1 MRRALLACASLSIAA
16 HALTFT
22 LLPQPERTVLV
33 RVSAVQ
39 PTAWQMRVTAK
50 PRHTI
55 DPTKA
60 APDDTLLA
68 ANIEPEQEPEP
79 ALTTEIPVEQ
89 STPPAPNTT
98 ELPPPPVQASLQPD
112 LDPPVDKGGA
122 EGDQAG
128 LTEYI
133 PRPQLSLP
141 PVPQRTA
148 IIVPPSGNYP
158 TDRIVGT
165 LSLYIDETGK
175 VHHILPNGASMP
187 PEFEE
192 AAKQAFMPLTFRP
205 GILNGV
211 PVKSRIRI
219 EVVFDNTPLPEAP
232 TKPEGSDQRP

>member
-1 MRRALLACASLSIAA
+1 MR
-16 HALTFT
+16 
-22 LLPQPERTVLV
+22 
-33 RVSAVQ
+33 
-39 PTAWQMRVTAK
+39 
-50 PRHTI
+50 
-55 DPTKA
+55 
-60 APDDTLLA
+60 LA
-68 ANIEPEQEPEP
+68 ASTPPPTRQETAPVITSPEGSHDAPIVEPEP
-79 ALTTEIPVEQ
+79 LQAEPELPAMNIIEQ
-89 STPPAPNTT
+89 PKADTSEPPAP
-98 ELPPPPVQASLQPD
+98 P
-112 LDPPVDKGGA
+112 DKGGA
-122 EGDQAG
+122 AGDPAG

-175 VHHILPNGASMP
+175 VHHILPSGAPMP

-192 AAKQAFMPLTFRP
+192 AAKQAFLPLTFRP

-232 TKPEGSDQRP
+232 TKPEGSDLRP

>member
-22 LLPQPERTVLV
+22 LLPSPERAVLV
-33 RVSAVQ
+33 RAKAGSSN
-39 PTAWQMRVTAK
+39 TWQMR
-50 PRHTI
+50 
-55 DPTKA
+55 
-60 APDDTLLA
+60 LA
-68 ANIEPEQEPEP
+68 ASTPPPTRPETAPVITSPEGSHDAPIVEPEP
-79 ALTTEIPVEQ
+79 LQAEP
-89 STPPAPNTT
+89 
-98 ELPPPPVQASLQPD
+98 ELPAMDTMEQPKADTPEPAAPP
-112 LDPPVDKGGA
+112 DKGGA

-165 LSLYIDETGK
+165 LSLYIDETGT
-175 VHHILPNGASMP
+175 VHHILSSGAPMP

-205 GILNGV
+205 GILNGI

-219 EVVFDNTPLPEAP
+219 EVVFDNTPLPDAP
-232 TKPEGSDQRP
+232 TKPQGSSDRP